1 MFVAVER
8 SMNSKRITQGR
19 KEQPMER
26 WRFILSGR
34 VQNVGLRVRAYL
46 LSREFPVTGRI
57 ANLNDDDKVELE
69 LQGEKAVIDKYF
81 EKLCK
86 LPFVRIDDVEVE
98 RIPIVDEDAFNMQ
111 N

>member
-1 MFVAVER
+1 
-8 SMNSKRITQGR
+8 
-19 KEQPMER
+19 MER

-46 LSREFPVTGRI
+46 LAQEFRLTGRI
-57 ANLNDDDKVELE
+57 ANLNDDTVELE

-86 LPFVRIDDVEVE
+86 LPFVRIEDVDAEK
-98 RIPIVDEDAFNMQ
+98 IPLIDENAFNMQ

>member
-1 MFVAVER
+1 
-8 SMNSKRITQGR
+8 
-19 KEQPMER
+19 MER

-46 LSREFPVTGRI
+46 LAQEFRLTGRI
-57 ANLNDDDKVELE
+57 ANLNDDTVELE

-81 EKLCK
+81 GKLCK
-86 LPFVRIDDVEVE
+86 LPFVRIEDVDAEN
-98 RIPIVDEDAFNMQ
+98 IPLIDENTFNMQ